1 MSQVQVQ
8 ALLPFV
14 VVPVAVPALVVA
26 EEAAE
31 AAVEVV
37 ALVLV
42 PLQLRQPV
50 LVPVRLS
57 KLNPG

>member
-1 MSQVQVQ
+1 MSQVQV
-8 ALLPFV
+8 LLPFV
-14 VVPVAVPALVVA
+14 VVPAAVAALVVA
-26 EEAAE
+26 EEE
-31 AAVEVV
+31 AVVEEVV
-37 ALVLV
+37 ALV